1 MALTGTTQN
10 MAGGS
15 LEEEMLRAV
24 AYYHPIDHH
33 KLKSVLADR
42 RGEFD
47 FEAFKAAR
55 SNLTELGMIEHPLM
69 DEHYYL
75 TEAGWR
81 ALGAET
87 PLETEESWSTV
98 LY

>member
-1 MALTGTTQN
+1 MNLTNSTEA
-10 MAGGS
+10 MAGRS

-24 AYYHPIDHH
+24 AYHHPIDHH
-33 KLKSVLADR
+33 KLKAVLADR

-47 FEAFKAAR
+47 LETFRTAR

-75 TEAGWR
+75 TEEGWR

-87 PLETEESWSTV
+87 PLETDETWSTV